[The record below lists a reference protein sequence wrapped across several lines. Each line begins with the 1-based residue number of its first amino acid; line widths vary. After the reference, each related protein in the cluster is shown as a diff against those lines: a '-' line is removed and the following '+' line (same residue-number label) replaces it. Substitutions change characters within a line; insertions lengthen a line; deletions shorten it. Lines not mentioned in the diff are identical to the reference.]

1 MKSLEDNVIVWSQG
15 IKDAM
20 QRRLSSGR
28 VSSIDQTLQNA
39 CNAFVDTVHRIV
51 LEDLS
56 FAQTQDLGNV
66 LMDVIVFE
74 VVLFVPENARSP

>member
-1 MKSLEDNVIVWSQG
+1 MIVWSQG

-20 QRRLSSGR
+20 QRRISSGR
-28 VSSIDQTLQNA
+28 VSSIDQTLQSA
-39 CNAFVDTVHRIV
+39 CNAFVDAVHRIV

-56 FAQTQDLGNV
+56 FAQSQDLGNV

-74 VVLFVPENARSP
+74 VALSAS

>member
-1 MKSLEDNVIVWSQG
+1 MIVWSQG

-20 QRRLSSGR
+20 QRRISSGR

-66 LMDVIVFE
+66 LMAVIVFE

>member
-1 MKSLEDNVIVWSQG
+1 MILWSQG

-20 QRRLSSGR
+20 QRRISSGR

-74 VVLFVPENARSP
+74 VVLFALENARSP

>member
-1 MKSLEDNVIVWSQG
+1 MWSQG
-15 IKDAM
+15 IKDGM
-20 QRRLSSGR
+20 QRRISSGR

>member
-1 MKSLEDNVIVWSQG
+1 
-15 IKDAM
+15 M
-20 QRRLSSGR
+20 QRRISSGR

-39 CNAFVDTVHRIV
+39 CNAFVDTVQRIV

>member
-1 MKSLEDNVIVWSQG
+1 MIVWSQG

-20 QRRLSSGR
+20 QRRISSGR
-28 VSSIDQTLQNA
+28 VSSIDHTLQNA

>member
-1 MKSLEDNVIVWSQG
+1 MIVWSQG

-20 QRRLSSGR
+20 QRRISAGR
-28 VSSIDQTLQNA
+28 VISIDQTLQNA

>member
-1 MKSLEDNVIVWSQG
+1 MIVWSQG

-20 QRRLSSGR
+20 QRRISSGR
-28 VSSIDQTLQNA
+28 VSSSDQTLQNA
-39 CNAFVDTVHRIV
+39 CTAFVDTVHRIV

-74 VVLFVPENARSP
+74 VVLFVSENARSP